1 MTLTDQ
7 QKRYLLLTYLNKYLS
22 KKGLRMI
29 SVVRSIKDRLQ
40 MGRPITEKQFFSI
53 IKFIERERPFVNKSR
68 EQITLFFEPLI
79 NPITKETITNDSN
92 DLTQF
97 FEPQTDQLQ
106 CTNLF
111 DQQL

>member
-68 EQITLFFEPLI
+68 EQITFYFEPLI
-79 NPITKETITNDSN
+79 QPIIKETTTNDSYN
-92 DLTQF
+92 LTQF
-97 FEPQTDQLQ
+97 FEPQIDQLQ
-106 CTNLF
+106 RTDLP